1 MNVNLKPEIKER
13 IKKMLIYLAELKHN
27 ETNGANFCDFNF
39 TDILEELEQEN
50 LLKKRLTA
58 KGDKYFFNKI

>member
-13 IKKMLIYLAELKHN
+13 VKAMLMYLAEAKHN
-27 ETNGANFCDFNF
+27 ECNGANFCDFNF
-39 TDILEELEQEN
+39 TDILEELEQEK

-58 KGDKYFFNKI
+58 KGDRFFFNKI